1 MKQCDEIKIY
11 FPEYFDGKLDEKT
24 SVLVTKHLESCEM
37 CRALHSQ
44 MQSFLHFTDSFTG
57 IEPPEDMKSEFLEMA
72 GLNEKT
78 SVRIIKLPGWA
89 KAAASVLIVLGTF
102 AVGYFFGSQQNKEV
116 DSLRAEISSMKQ
128 EVLLA
133 GLRDYS
139 GPQKIQAVYD
149 ISTSGESSSTL
160 VDALVRTMNSD
171 KNVNV
176 RLAAINALSGMMDK
190 NESAKTELINSL
202 SVQENPL
209 LQISLI
215 QVLTESGVKE
225 AKDEIESISND
236 ENTNEQVKEYA
247 RNMVKTI
254 I

>member
-1 MKQCDEIKIY
+1 MKQCEEIRIHL
-11 FPEYFDGKLDEKT
+11 PEFIDGKLDEKI
-24 SVLVTKHLESCEM
+24 SAVVKEHLESCET
-37 CRALHSQ
+37 CRALHAQ
-44 MQSFLHFTDSFTG
+44 MQSFLHFTDSFTE
-57 IEPPEDMKSEFLEMA
+57 IEPPEDMKSEFMEMA
-72 GLNEKT
+72 GLNESATEK
-78 SVRIIKLPGWA
+78 VLRLPTWA
-89 KAAASVLIVLGTF
+89 KVAASVLIVAGTF
-102 AVGYFFGSQQNKEV
+102 AAGFLSGSKNKEI
-116 DSLRAEISSMKQ
+116 SNMQAELASMKQ
-128 EVLLA
+128 EVMLA

-149 ISTSGESSSTL
+149 ISSSGQTSSSL
-160 VDALVRTMNSD
+160 IEALVYTMNSD
-171 KNVNV
+171 NNVNV
-176 RLAAINALSGMMDK
+176 RLAAINALSEMMDN
-190 NESAKTELINSL
+190 NEKVKTELIKSL
-202 SVQENPL
+202 SVQDNPL

>member
-1 MKQCDEIKIY
+1 MKQCDEIKIHL
-11 FPEYFDGKLDEKT
+11 PEYIDGVLDERT
-24 SVLVTKHLESCEM
+24 STIVEEHLESCDS
-37 CRALHSQ
+37 CRKLHAEL
-44 MQSFLHFTDSFTG
+44 QSFLRFSDSFPE
-57 IEPPEDMKSEFLEMA
+57 IEPLSGMKEEFMEMA
-72 GLNEKT
+72 ELNEKA
-78 SVRIIKLPGWA
+78 SARIIKLPGWA

-102 AVGYFFGSQQNKEV
+102 AVGYFSGSQNKEM
-116 DSLRAEISSMKQ
+116 DSLRAEISSMRQK
-128 EVLLA
+128 VLLA

-171 KNVNV
+171 KSVNV

-190 NESAKTELINSL
+190 NEVVKTELINSL

-247 RNMVKTI
+247 RDMVKTI